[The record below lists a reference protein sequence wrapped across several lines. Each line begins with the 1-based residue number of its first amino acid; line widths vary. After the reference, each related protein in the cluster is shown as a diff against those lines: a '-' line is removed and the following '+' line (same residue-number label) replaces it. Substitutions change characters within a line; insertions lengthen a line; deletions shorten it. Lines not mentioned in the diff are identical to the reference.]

1 VSLTV
6 SLSQKL
12 WDVGQGKWP
21 VYYYENIEGGHGG
34 AADAKQSAFMTA
46 LAYDFM
52 FDTLTRNAQSM

>member
-1 VSLTV
+1 M
-6 SLSQKL
+6 
-12 WDVGQGKWP
+12 GGGKWP

-52 FDTLTRNAQSM
+52 FNTLTKNAQAM